1 MLGSNQWRDMQGA
14 EIAQKHHIVVVSVA
28 YRLGVFGYMHN
39 KAFMDEDGVMGNWG
53 SLDQRK
59 ALEWVNKHIGS
70 VGGNNHDVTIS
81 GCSAGGQSTQLH
93 LVSPDSWSYFH
104 RVIAFSAPN
113 GIVYKNLTEA
123 ENLYGSILD
132 ELDCCAG
139 KVNFGVFQSFIL
151 YGARNYIKIIY

>member
-1 MLGSNQWRDMQGA
+1 
-14 EIAQKHHIVVVSVA
+14 
-28 YRLGVFGYMHN
+28 
-39 KAFMDEDGVMGNWG
+39 MDEDGVMGNWG

-59 ALEWVNKHIGS
+59 ALEWVNKHIS
-70 VGGNNHDVTIS
+70 AVGGNNHDVTIS

-139 KVNFGVFQSFIL
+139 EVNFGVFQSFIL
-151 YGARNYIKIIY
+151 YGT